1 MGDVASERGTRTRAR
16 GRAVAAVCALV
27 FACAGVALAAGSTAD
42 PKGHTTLEQVLVG
55 GNPDDGYQTLSVDTQ
70 SPDPLVLRDQA
81 QVGTDDVPV
90 AQPGREQ
97 RRRSLSYFSQM
108 TDFQLADEE
117 SPARVEFTDNDPTG
131 TAKSAWR
138 PQEALIPF
146 EVNASIEQI
155 NAFAAASPFPQGN
168 GTRNSMDFS
177 LATGDQA
184 DNMQRNENVWVRDLL
199 EGNGPLNFNSG
210 GPVTNPLLPGC
221 ALPTVPGPAEAAR
234 YTGVQDYD
242 DYLNLT
248 NFFYDPDNPR
258 GSWKTKPPFSPPG
271 AAAGGWPTYTGLM
284 DRAQMLSITPAGLDN
299 PATATPDDLPF
310 YVTNGNHDTLVQ
322 GNQAANAAFEQLA
335 TGCLKP
341 LASTSPPVL
350 NPDDPDSLDPNVL
363 LNGVTTTMSVP
374 PDPNRRFAAKPQVKA
389 IYSQHG
395 EDNGHGFGFVDSTE
409 DTASNGS
416 ASYYAWNPPEAPGF
430 RFINIDTNAEGGVAG
445 PGSSGNI
452 DDPQFQWLR
461 GELEAAQAKDQLI
474 AVWGHHPVR
483 SMDADLP
490 DEAAP
495 PCTGQQT
502 SYGDSP
508 EHDLNPGCDI
518 DQRNSAPV
526 HLGNEGGQAG
536 SESFVQLLDHYP
548 NVIAYV
554 PGHTHQNAIR
564 PRGID
569 TPEQAGLTGRV
580 WWEINTSAVA
590 DWPTQSRLIDVMD
603 NRDQTLSIFT
613 ALIDHAGMA
622 QTPASGIPACG
633 ATPTC
638 SDADGF
644 DADQLASIGR
654 TFAYNDPEE
663 GPDGDQGADSDRDA
677 ELLVFDPRE
686 ADLSV
691 SKSDSPDPVQVAKAL
706 TYTVQVRNNDPLSDQ
721 SGATGVSLTDQLP
734 ASVQFVSATSSTGSC
749 QTPKSGAHGGSV
761 SCALG
766 DLASQASATVTIK
779 VKPQTVGSISNL
791 ASVDGILPDPVAA
804 NDSATQA
811 TTVTAAPRG

>member
-1 MGDVASERGTRTRAR
+1 VLASKRGARTRAHR
-16 GRAVAAVCALV
+16 RAIATACAIAL
-27 FACAGVALAAGSTAD
+27 ACAGVALAAGSTAD

-55 GNPDDGYQTLSVDTQ
+55 GDPDAGYQTLSVDSQ
-70 SPDPLVLRDQA
+70 NPDPLVLRDRT

-90 AQPGREQ
+90 AQAGREQ

-117 SPARVEFTDNDPTG
+117 SPARVEFTDNDPSG

-146 EVNASIEQI
+146 EVNATVEQI
-155 NAFAAASPFPQGN
+155 NAFAAASPFRQGD

-210 GPVTNPLLPGC
+210 GPVTDPALPGC
-221 ALPTVPGPAEAAR
+221 AAQAAAQIANPTEAAK

-242 DYLNLT
+242 DYANTT
-248 NFFYDPDNPR
+248 NYFYDPDSPQ
-258 GSWKTKPPFSPPG
+258 GSWQTKPPVRPPG

-284 DRAQMLSITPAGLDN
+284 DRAQQYAFTPAGLDN
-299 PATATPDDLPF
+299 PATTAPKDLPF

-322 GNQAANAAFEQLA
+322 GNQAANEEFERLA
-335 TGCLKP
+335 IGCFKP
-341 LASTSPPVL
+341 MSSTSPPVL
-350 NPDDPDSLDPNVL
+350 DPTDPDSLDPGGL
-363 LNGVTTTMSVP
+363 LTPGSTSMLVP
-374 PDPNRRFAAKPQVKA
+374 PDRDRRFAAKPQVKA

-395 EDNGHGFGFVDSTE
+395 EDSGHGFGFVDSTE
-409 DTASNGS
+409 NAASNDS

-445 PGSSGNI
+445 PGSAGNI

-461 GELEAAQAKDQLI
+461 GELDAAQAKDQLI
-474 AVWGHHPVR
+474 VLWGHHPVR

-502 SYGDSP
+502 NYGDSP

-518 DQRNSAPV
+518 DPRSSAPV
-526 HLGNEGGQAG
+526 HLGNAGGQAG
-536 SESFVQLLDHYP
+536 SESFVQLVDHYP

-554 PGHTHQNAIR
+554 PGHTHMNAIR
-564 PRGID
+564 PRGLD
-569 TPEQAGLTGRV
+569 TPDQPGLTGRV

-622 QTPASGIPACG
+622 QAPAPGTSACG
-633 ATPTC
+633 ATPIC
-638 SDADGF
+638 SDGDGF
-644 DADQLASIGR
+644 DASQLASIAR

-677 ELLVFDPRE
+677 ELLVFDPRD

-691 SKSDSPDPVQVAKAL
+691 SKSDSPDPIQVGKAL
-706 TYTVQVRNNDPLSDQ
+706 TYTVQVKNNDPLSDQ
-721 SGATGVSLTDQLP
+721 SGATGVTLTDQLP
-734 ASVQFVSATSSTGSC
+734 SNVQFASATSSAGSC
-749 QTPKSGAHGGSV
+749 KTPKSGSHGGSIT
-761 SCALG
+761 CALG

-779 VKPQTVGSISNL
+779 VKPQTVGVITNQ
-791 ASVDGILPDPVAA
+791 ASVDGILEDSVAA
-804 NDSATQA
+804 NDSDTEA
-811 TTVTAAPRG
+811 TTVTAPRK